1 MADGQLLVADPG
13 RGYQALKNEIDAAL
27 ARVTGSGWYIL
38 GPEVEA
44 FEREFAAYT
53 GADHA
58 IGVGSGTDALRIALL
73 ALGIGPG
80 DEVITAANAG
90 DPTPMSIWS
99 IGAKPVFVDVERL
112 SRNLDPAKL
121 HAAISPR
128 TKAILPIHL
137 YGQAADMGSIEALAR
152 EAGLPVIE
160 DACQAHGAEFGGR
173 RVGTFGA
180 ASCFSFYPTKNLGGL
195 GDGGA
200 IVTNDA
206 RIAEQARLIRQYGWQ
221 QRNHSVLP
229 GVNSRLDELQ
239 AAVLRVKLRHLDE
252 SNERRRE
259 IAALYGDLL
268 AGVPGVEL
276 PGEAPDRKHVY
287 HLYSVR
293 AKDRDGLAQALNS
306 TGIGTALHYPVPA
319 YRQPSLQALYGQQP
333 ELPVTE
339 ALCGEVLSLP
349 MFPEMTD
356 GEVRRVAEA
365 VRAHAPATVR

>member
-259 IAALYGDLL
+259 IAELYGELL
-268 AGVPGVEL
+268 AGVPALEL
-276 PGEAPDRKHVY
+276 PAEAPDRKHVY

-306 TGIGTALHYPVPA
+306 
-319 YRQPSLQALYGQQP
+319 
-333 ELPVTE
+333 
-339 ALCGEVLSLP
+339 
-349 MFPEMTD
+349 
-356 GEVRRVAEA
+356 
-365 VRAHAPATVR
+365 